1 MMSKA
6 RCYCDLEQWEE
17 AEEALTGALKVHE
30 SLNLERKIIFN
41 LMLLVD
47 VSIKLKKVVHARTY
61 LNSVLLGLD
70 DDNIRDRAEC
80 ARLEAEVLKVEG
92 KKPDKKYQE
101 AIKLLNEAGL
111 KDAANAIQADYD
123 DYKKTAA

>member
-1 MMSKA
+1 M
-6 RCYCDLEQWEE
+6 
-17 AEEALTGALKVHE
+17 
-30 SLNLERKIIFN
+30 
-41 LMLLVD
+41 
-47 VSIKLKKVVHARTY
+47 
-61 LNSVLLGLD
+61 
-70 DDNIRDRAEC
+70 
-80 ARLEAEVLKVEG
+80 LKVEG